1 MEEVSLKITGANKG
15 FINKLTNTIN
25 KILIPTKVGI
35 NGMFINIKRNAVIKA
50 FENYSNDEAEKEEYE
65 KKYEEAYEAYLEAL
79 DKYVMDS
86 IYKKV
91 KNNTATAFEKNA
103 LSKYYGVISLKES
116 EYVEYKFRKQKYLL
130 ELDNETVKINGKQ
143 KVLEKYNK
151 FYIQKM
157 DWLYKGILKNYS
169 IKLADA
175 MQIYDST
182 KEWVY
187 LKIFDTLK
195 EYLENI
201 LALKIKIEGK
211 ENYNEIIAD
220 YEKYETFEV
229 GKLDQRDNIEKNMI
243 ILGISRKLFTHSLPL
258 TVAEQCYM
266 KLLKDARCLVQDTKI
281 TIRRE
286 KAYNMLINLIE
297 DYNIKLLSTKVY
309 WDNMKER
316 EAFKKLW
323 NEYKEIEKLKDLDYI
338 EYVKRKEILFIK
350 NEIKNVSKEKFDYT
364 RLVKYYKRK
373 LVDYGVMK
381 EITGFISNKNYTKI
395 KKENNTIAN

>member
-1 MEEVSLKITGANKG
+1 
-15 FINKLTNTIN
+15 
-25 KILIPTKVGI
+25 
-35 NGMFINIKRNAVIKA
+35 
-50 FENYSNDEAEKEEYE
+50 
-65 KKYEEAYEAYLEAL
+65 
-79 DKYVMDS
+79 
-86 IYKKV
+86 
-91 KNNTATAFEKNA
+91 
-103 LSKYYGVISLKES
+103 
-116 EYVEYKFRKQKYLL
+116 
-130 ELDNETVKINGKQ
+130 
-143 KVLEKYNK
+143 
-151 FYIQKM
+151 
-157 DWLYKGILKNYS
+157 
-169 IKLADA
+169 
-175 MQIYDST
+175 
-182 KEWVY
+182 
-187 LKIFDTLK
+187 
-195 EYLENI
+195 
-201 LALKIKIEGK
+201 
-211 ENYNEIIAD
+211 
-220 YEKYETFEV
+220 
-229 GKLDQRDNIEKNMI
+229 MI